1 MGSAA
6 YRESQFQVDSLFL
19 LQSFLHPWLFWRD
32 IWPMLDEAALTEQQL
47 VPQGQCGKMS
57 ESRHGWGTERKGSG
71 SAGCKAQATEVTAYL
86 A

>member
-1 MGSAA
+1 
-6 YRESQFQVDSLFL
+6 
-19 LQSFLHPWLFWRD
+19 
-32 IWPMLDEAALTEQQL
+32 MLDEAALTEQQL